1 MWPFEV
7 RLHIVACNR
16 GSPSTDTSFTPKCLH
31 LILKHVRMF
40 VTWLHGQVSQ
50 CFGGLIKHVQVAVSR
65 NLSKFHRPNEG
76 STINRD
82 SLYSPCLRDFR
93 IYTMVQTSNKSDLQ
107 HQYQCFSTCI
117 KGTSTVTHTHSTVRS
132 QPLLEAAITMKQP
145 KFNKTQTWT
154 ETAVPCLLDLFPK
167 ELLPTQNRLFCC
179 SLHVPFACI
188 LSIVAMLRDC
198 AKCLPTQ
205 WTVFWCFWS
214 LCNLKW

>member
-117 KGTSTVTHTHSTVRS
+117 KGTSTVTHTQHCEVTTAAGGRHNYEATKVQQDPNLDGDRGSLFARFVS
-132 QPLLEAAITMKQP
+132 QRIAAYSK
-145 KFNKTQTWT
+145 
-154 ETAVPCLLDLFPK
+154 
-167 ELLPTQNRLFCC
+167 
-179 SLHVPFACI
+179 
-188 LSIVAMLRDC
+188 
-198 AKCLPTQ
+198 
-205 WTVFWCFWS
+205 
-214 LCNLKW
+214 